1 MLSQGNVLLDS
12 VRVVGQL
19 NLMVLMRVEDRVAVK
34 LADLRRNEINQEAGR

>member
-19 NLMVLMRVEDRVAVK
+19 NLMVLMRVENRVAVK